1 MNSARAAR
9 TRNMPAQ
16 AKETGWLTKPH
27 EVRAILDGRK
37 SQFRRIVKPQPWPNK
52 PEGILRG
59 AHMEGDYCWPHP
71 KMSQVWT
78 ISNSIAKPN
87 GPDGWVNDHAPWKPG
102 DRLWV
107 REAHYISE
115 PEREAVGGAILNSVD
130 EQVHYKADEP
140 DGAKDGVPW
149 RPSIH
154 MPRWASR
161 ITLEVVSVRV
171 EQLQEISQWDAR
183 QEGVNWD
190 AQGTTPIDA
199 FQAFWESINSPGS
212 WDANPWVWVVGFSPV
227 WPEAGGMRIRI
238 RG

>member
-161 ITLEVVSVRV
+161 ITLEVLSVRA
-171 EQLQEISQWDAR
+171 ERLQDITEEEAEAEGLGSLRANAGDFGMETHRSAFRRLWDKLN
-183 QEGVNWD
+183 GN
-190 AQGTTPIDA
+190 GS
-199 FQAFWESINSPGS
+199 WES
-212 WDANPWVWVVGFSPV
+212 NPWVWRIEFKKV
-227 WPEAGGMRIRI
+227 EARP
-238 RG
+238 